1 MEKFYNTD
9 DFLAKWSSGDLSEEQ
24 KEAFR
29 QTEDYKYY
37 AAILEG
43 TDLLEVPSYDKEKNF
58 EHVQQKLA
66 DEKKVVQLIPKWIYA
81 VAASVAI
88 IIGYTFFFNQTTG
101 YETGYGEQ
109 LALTLPDQSEV
120 ILNAD
125 SELEYN
131 AKDWE
136 NERTLQLTGEAY
148 FEVQKGS
155 TFTVQTDNGSV
166 TVLGTQFT
174 VTSDD
179 GIFEAKCFEGKV
191 RVVKGN
197 LSEVLT
203 KGKAVRLVDNTFENW
218 EFTSTTPS
226 WPQAESSFTNAP
238 LSQVIRAL
246 EKQFDVTINS
256 EKINQ
261 EPRFSGSF
269 THTDL
274 QKALRT
280 VFDPLEI
287 KFTFSNENTIDL
299 VIE

>member
-9 DFLAKWSSGDLSEEQ
+9 DFLAKWSSDDLSEEQ
-24 KEAFR
+24 KEEFR

-43 TDLLEVPSYDKEKNF
+43 TDLLEIPSYDKEKNF
-58 EHVQQKLA
+58 ERVQQKMA
-66 DEKKVVQLIPKWIYA
+66 GEKKLVQLIPKWAYA

-88 IIGYTFFFNQTTG
+88 LIGYTFFFNQTIG

-109 LALTLPDQSEV
+109 LVISLPDQSEV

-125 SELEYN
+125 SELEYKK
-131 AKDWE
+131 KDWK
-136 NERTLQLTGEAY
+136 NERTLQLDGEAY
-148 FEVQKGS
+148 FKVKKGS

-174 VTSDD
+174 VNSDD
-179 GIFEAKCFEGKV
+179 EIFEVKCFGGKV
-191 RVVKGN
+191 QVIKGD
-197 LSEVLT
+197 LSEILT
-203 KGKAVRLVDNTFENW
+203 KGKAVRLVSNTFEKW
-218 EFTSTTPS
+218 EFSSTNPS
-226 WPQAESSFTNAP
+226 WPQSESSFTNAP

-246 EKQFDVTINS
+246 EKQFDVIINS
-256 EKINQ
+256 EKVDK
-261 EPRFSGSF
+261 EVRFSGSF

-280 VFDPLEI
+280 VFEPLEI

>member
-24 KEAFR
+24 KETFR
-29 QTEDYKYY
+29 ETEDYKFY

-43 TDLLEVPSYDKEKNF
+43 TDLLEIPSYDKEKNF
-58 EHVQQKLA
+58 KRVQQKM
-66 DEKKVVQLIPKWIYA
+66 DEEKKIIQLIPKWAYA
-81 VAASVAI
+81 VAASAAI
-88 IIGYTFFFNQTTG
+88 LIGYTFFFNQTTG

-125 SELEYN
+125 SELEYTK
-131 AKDWE
+131 KDW
-136 NERTLQLTGEAY
+136 NNKRTLQLEGEA
-148 FEVQKGS
+148 FFKVQKGA

-191 RVVKGN
+191 RVTTGD
-197 LSEVLT
+197 LSEILT
-203 KGKAVRLVDNTFENW
+203 RGKGVRLVDNTFENW
-218 EFTSTTPS
+218 EFTSTKPS
-226 WPQAESSFTNAP
+226 WSQAESSFTNAP

-246 EKQFDVTINS
+246 EKQFEVTINS
-256 EKINQ
+256 SSIDETL
-261 EPRFSGSF
+261 RFSGSF
-269 THTDL
+269 THIDL
-274 QKALRT
+274 EKALLT
-280 VFDPLEI
+280 VFEPLEI
-287 KFTFSNENTIDL
+287 KYTFSNENTIVL
-299 VIE
+299 VMK

>member
-24 KEAFR
+24 KEVFR

-43 TDLLEVPSYDKEKNF
+43 TDLLEIPAYDKEKNF
-58 EHVQQKLA
+58 ERVQQKMA
-66 DEKKVVQLIPKWIYA
+66 EEKKVVQLIPKWAYA
-81 VAASVAI
+81 VAASIAI
-88 IIGYTFFFNQTTG
+88 LIGYTFFFNQTIS

-109 LALTLPDQSEV
+109 LAFVLPDESEV

-125 SELEYN
+125 SELEHKK
-131 AKDWE
+131 KDWE
-136 NERTLQLTGEAY
+136 NERTLQLDGEA
-148 FEVQKGS
+148 FFKVKKGS

-191 RVVKGN
+191 RVTKGN
-197 LSEVLT
+197 LSEILT
-203 KGKAVRLVDNTFENW
+203 KGKAVRLVNNSFENW
-218 EFTSTTPS
+218 EFMADAPS

-256 EKINQ
+256 DKIDKNL
-261 EPRFSGSF
+261 RFSGSF
-269 THTDL
+269 THSDL

-280 VFDPLEI
+280 VFEPLEI
-287 KFTFSNENTIDL
+287 KFTFNNENTIDL

>member
-1 MEKFYNTD
+1 MEKFYNKD

-24 KEAFR
+24 KETFR

-43 TDLLEVPSYDKEKNF
+43 TDLLEVPAYDKEKNF
-58 EHVQQKLA
+58 ERVQQKMA
-66 DEKKVVQLIPKWIYA
+66 TEKKVVQFIPKWAYA
-81 VAASVAI
+81 VAASVVI
-88 IIGYTFFFNQTTG
+88 LIGYTFFFNQTTS
-101 YETGYGEQ
+101 YETGFGEQ
-109 LALTLPDQSEV
+109 LAIVLPDESEV
-120 ILNAD
+120 LLNAD
-125 SELEYN
+125 SELEHKK
-131 AKDWE
+131 KDWE
-136 NERTLQLTGEAY
+136 NKRTLQLDGEA
-148 FEVQKGS
+148 FFKVKKGS

-191 RVVKGN
+191 RVTKGN

-203 KGKAVRLVDNTFENW
+203 KGKAVRLVDNSFENW
-218 EFTSTTPS
+218 EFMADAPA
-226 WPQAESSFTNAP
+226 WAQEESSFKNAP

-246 EKQFDVTINS
+246 EKQFDVTINTD
-256 EKINQ
+256 KIDKNV
-261 EPRFSGSF
+261 RFSGSF
-269 THTDL
+269 THSDL

-280 VFDPLEI
+280 VFEPLEI
-287 KFTFSNENTIDL
+287 KFTFDNENTIDL